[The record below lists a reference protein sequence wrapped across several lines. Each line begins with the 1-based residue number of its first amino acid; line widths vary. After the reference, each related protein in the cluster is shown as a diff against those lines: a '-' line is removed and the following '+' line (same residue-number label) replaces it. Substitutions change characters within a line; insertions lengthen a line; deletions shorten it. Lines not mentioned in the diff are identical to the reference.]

1 MVDELDKIYPQFLGD
16 WVKEGFADKLVIIG
30 FPYDLGAR
38 QAGQRQGAD
47 HGPDSFR
54 RFLKMNNI
62 GSMENPEL
70 DISIGEHLKVCDYGN
85 IQIDGDAPNHKALM
99 DKLATKVGLCLSRGN
114 IPFII
119 GGSRDL
125 LQAVC

>member
-1 MVDELDKIYPQFLGD
+1 MVDELDKIYPEFIGE
-16 WVKEGFADKLVIIG
+16 WVKEGFSDKLVLIG

-62 GSMENPEL
+62 GTMNNPEYDL
-70 DISIGEHLKVCDYGN
+70 SIGEHLKICDYGN
-85 IQIDGDAPNHKALM
+85 IQIDNGEQTQQALI
-99 DKLATKVGLCLSRGN
+99 DKLATKVGLCLTRGN
-114 IPFII
+114 VPFIV

-125 LQAVC
+125 L

>member
-1 MVDELDKIYPQFLGD
+1 MVDELDKIYPEFIGE
-16 WVKEGFADKLVIIG
+16 WVKEGFHEKLVIIG
-30 FPYDLGAR
+30 FPYDQGAR

-62 GSMENPEL
+62 GTMHNPEFDL
-70 DISIGEHLKVCDYGN
+70 SIGENLKICDYGN
-85 IQIDGDAPNHKALM
+85 IQIDDGEQSQQALI
-99 DKLATKVGLCLSRGN
+99 DKLATKVGLCLTRGN
-114 IPFII
+114 IPFVV

-125 LQAVC
+125 L

>member
-1 MVDELDKIYPQFLGD
+1 MVDELDKTYPLFIGD
-16 WVKEGFADKLVIIG
+16 WIKEGFNEKLVIIG

-62 GSMENPEL
+62 GSMHNPEY
-70 DISIGEHLKVCDYGN
+70 DINIGEHLKICDYGN
-85 IQIDGDAPNHKALM
+85 IQIDDG
-99 DKLATKVGLCLSRGN
+99 
-114 IPFII
+114 
-119 GGSRDL
+119 
-125 LQAVC
+125 